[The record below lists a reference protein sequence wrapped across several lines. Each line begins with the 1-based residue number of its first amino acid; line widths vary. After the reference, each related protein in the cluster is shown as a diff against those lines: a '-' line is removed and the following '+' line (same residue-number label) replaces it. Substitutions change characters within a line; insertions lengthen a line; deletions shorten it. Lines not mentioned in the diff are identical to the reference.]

1 MGEAPMPIR
10 SRAGTGAAAL
20 GLLTLAALLAAT
32 TPGAAE
38 EPAGDPPVVPLEVWQ
53 GDLDGMIERRRIRVL
68 VSLSKTFY
76 FLDKADQRGLTY
88 ELMKAF
94 EKDLNKRLKLKT
106 RKIHMVFIPVRRDEL
121 LPALVE
127 GRGDIAAANLTIT
140 PERRKLVDFSNPYLE
155 GVSEILVTGPAAPA
169 LESLEDLVGREI
181 HVRRSSSYY
190 ESLARLNR
198 TFRASGKTEISLI
211 PADENL
217 EDEDLLEMVNAGLIP
232 MIVMDSHKAEFWER
246 IFEDI
251 ELRPD
256 LAVNRGGRIA
266 WAVRKG
272 SPELVKEINVF
283 VKKHKKGTL
292 VGNILFKRYLKDTNW
307 VRNALSGGEIK
318 RFQETLGLFKK
329 HAEEFGFDSLMIAA
343 QAYQESRIDQSKRSP
358 RGAIGIMQILP
369 STAADPNVDVPGIE
383 ETENNILAGVK
394 YLRFIADRYFADEGM
409 DPLNRLLF
417 AFAAYNAGPAKISRL
432 RRRAA
437 REGRDPN
444 VWFRNV
450 ELVAAKAIGRETVQY
465 VSNIYKY
472 HIAYKGIVAR
482 SAERQAVKQPASVQ

>member
-1 MGEAPMPIR
+1 
-10 SRAGTGAAAL
+10 
-20 GLLTLAALLAAT
+20 
-32 TPGAAE
+32 
-38 EPAGDPPVVPLEVWQ
+38 
-53 GDLDGMIERRRIRVL
+53 MIERRRIRVL

-140 PERRKLVDFSNPYLE
+140 PERRKLVDFSDPYLE
-155 GVSEILVTGPAAPA
+155 DVSEILVTGPAAPK
-169 LESLEDLVGREI
+169 LESLEDLAGQEI
-181 HVRRSSSYY
+181 YVRQSSSYY
-190 ESLARLNR
+190 ESLVRLNKTLR
-198 TFRASGKTEISLI
+198 SAGKTEVSLI

-232 MIVMDSHKAEFWER
+232 MIVMDSHKAEFWEQ
-246 IFEDI
+246 IFADI

-292 VGNILFKRYLKDTNW
+292 VGNILFQRYLKDTNW

-329 HAEEFGFDSLMIAA
+329 HAKEFGFDSLMIAA

-369 STAADPNVDVPGIE
+369 STAADPNVDVHGIE

-437 REGRDPN
+437 REGLDPN

-450 ELVAAKAIGRETVQY
+450 ELVAAKVIGRETVQY

>member
-1 MGEAPMPIR
+1 MPIR
-10 SRAGTGAAAL
+10 SRAGAGTAAL
-20 GLLTLAALLAAT
+20 GLLTLAALIAAT
-32 TPGAAE
+32 PPRAAE
-38 EPAGDPPVVPLEVWQ
+38 GPAGDPPVVPLEVWH

-140 PERRKLVDFSNPYLE
+140 PERRKLVDFSDPYLE
-155 GVSEILVTGPAAPA
+155 DVSEILVTGPAAPK
-169 LESLEDLVGREI
+169 LESLEDLAGQEI
-181 HVRRSSSYY
+181 YVRQSSSYY
-190 ESLARLNR
+190 ESLVRLNKTLR
-198 TFRASGKTEISLI
+198 SAGKTEVSLI

-232 MIVMDSHKAEFWER
+232 MIVMDSHKAEFWEQ
-246 IFEDI
+246 IFADI

-292 VGNILFKRYLKDTNW
+292 VGNILFQRYLKDTNW

-329 HAEEFGFDSLMIAA
+329 HAKEFGFDSLMIAA

-369 STAADPNVDVPGIE
+369 STAADPNVDVHGIE
-383 ETENNILAGVK
+383 ETENNILAGIK

-437 REGRDPN
+437 REGLDPN

-450 ELVAAKAIGRETVQY
+450 ELVAAKVIGRETVQY

>member
-1 MGEAPMPIR
+1 MPIR
-10 SRAGTGAAAL
+10 SRAGGGAAAL

-32 TPGAAE
+32 PLRASEA
-38 EPAGDPPVVPLEVWQ
+38 PDGDPPTVPLEVWQ
-53 GDLDGMIERRRIRVL
+53 GDFDGMIERRRIRVL

-88 ELMKAF
+88 EFMKAF
-94 EKDLNKRLKLKT
+94 ERHLNKRLKLRT
-106 RKIHMVFIPVRRDEL
+106 RKLHMVFIPVRRDEL
-121 LPALVE
+121 LPALVA

-140 PERRKLVDFSNPYLE
+140 PERQKVVDFSNPYLTD
-155 GVSEILVTGPAAPA
+155 VDEIVVTGPGAPS
-169 LESLEDLVGREI
+169 LGRLEDLGGQEI
-181 HVRRSSSYY
+181 YVRRSSSYY
-190 ESLARLNR
+190 ESLVRLNKSLRRAGR
-198 TFRASGKTEISLI
+198 TEASLI

-232 MIVMDSHKAEFWER
+232 MIVMDSHKAEFWEQ

-272 SPELVKEINVF
+272 SPGLVKAINGF
-283 VKKHKKGTL
+283 VRKHKKGTL
-292 VGNILFKRYLKDTNW
+292 VGNILFERYLKDTNW
-307 VRNALSGGEIK
+307 VRNALSDEEIK

-329 HAEEFGFDSLMIAA
+329 YAGAFGFDWLMIAA

-358 RGAIGIMQILP
+358 RGAIGVMQVLP
-369 STAADPNVDVPGIE
+369 STAADPNVDVSGIDE
-383 ETENNILAGVK
+383 IENNILAGVK
-394 YLRFIADRYFADEGM
+394 YLRFIADRYFADTGM
-409 DPLNRLLF
+409 DPSNRLLF
-417 AFAAYNAGPAKISRL
+417 SFAAYNAGPAKISRL
-432 RRRAA
+432 RRRAV
-437 REGRDPN
+437 REGLDPN

-450 ELVAAKAIGRETVQY
+450 ELIAVKVIGRETVQY

-472 HIAYKGIVAR
+472 HIAYQGIVAR
-482 SAERQAVKQPASVQ
+482 AAERQAVKQPASAQ

>member
-1 MGEAPMPIR
+1 MPIR
-10 SRAGTGAAAL
+10 SRAGAGTAAL
-20 GLLTLAALLAAT
+20 GLLTLAALIAAT
-32 TPGAAE
+32 PPRAAE
-38 EPAGDPPVVPLEVWQ
+38 GPAGDPPVVPLEVWH

-140 PERRKLVDFSNPYLE
+140 PERRKLVDFSDPYLE
-155 GVSEILVTGPAAPA
+155 DVSEILVTGPAAPK
-169 LESLEDLVGREI
+169 LESLEDLAGQEI
-181 HVRRSSSYY
+181 YVRQSSSYY
-190 ESLARLNR
+190 ESLVRLNKTLR
-198 TFRASGKTEISLI
+198 SAGKTEVSLI

-232 MIVMDSHKAEFWER
+232 MIVMDSHKAEFWEQ
-246 IFEDI
+246 IFADI

-292 VGNILFKRYLKDTNW
+292 VGNILFQRYLKDTNW

-329 HAEEFGFDSLMIAA
+329 HAKEFGFDSLMIAA

-369 STAADPNVDVPGIE
+369 STAADPNVDVHGIE

-437 REGRDPN
+437 REGLDPN

-450 ELVAAKAIGRETVQY
+450 ELVAAKVIGRETVQY

>member
-1 MGEAPMPIR
+1 MPIR

-32 TPGAAE
+32 PSRAAE

-94 EKDLNKRLKLKT
+94 ERNLNKRLELKT
-106 RKIHMVFIPVRRDEL
+106 RKVHMVFVPVRRDEL

-140 PERRKLVDFSNPYLE
+140 PERRKLVDFSDPYLE
-155 GVSEILVTGPAAPA
+155 DVSEILVTGPAAPE
-169 LESLEDLVGREI
+169 LGSLEDLAGREI

-190 ESLARLNR
+190 ESLARLNL
-198 TFRASGKTEISLI
+198 TFRASGRTEVSLI

-232 MIVMDSHKAEFWER
+232 MIVMDSHKAEFWEQ

-251 ELRPD
+251 ELRPG

-283 VKKHKKGTL
+283 VKRHKKGTL
-292 VGNILFKRYLKDTNW
+292 VGNILFKRYLKNTNW
-307 VRNALSGGEIK
+307 VRNALADEEIK
-318 RFQETLGLFKK
+318 RFQETFGLFKK
-329 HAEEFGFDSLMIAA
+329 YAGDFGFDWLMIAA

-358 RGAIGIMQILP
+358 RGAIGVMQILP
-369 STAADPNVDVPGIE
+369 STAADPNVNVPGIE
-383 ETENNILAGVK
+383 EIENNILAGVK

-417 AFAAYNAGPAKISRL
+417 SFAAYNAGPAKISRL

-437 REGRDPN
+437 REGLDPD

-450 ELVAAKAIGRETVQY
+450 ELIAAKAIGRETVQY
-465 VSNIYKY
+465 VGNIYKY
-472 HIAYKGIVAR
+472 HIAYQGIIAR
-482 SAERQAVKQPASVQ
+482 FAERQAVKQPASMQ

>member
-1 MGEAPMPIR
+1 
-10 SRAGTGAAAL
+10 
-20 GLLTLAALLAAT
+20 
-32 TPGAAE
+32 
-38 EPAGDPPVVPLEVWQ
+38 
-53 GDLDGMIERRRIRVL
+53 
-68 VSLSKTFY
+68 
-76 FLDKADQRGLTY
+76 
-88 ELMKAF
+88 
-94 EKDLNKRLKLKT
+94 
-106 RKIHMVFIPVRRDEL
+106 
-121 LPALVE
+121 
-127 GRGDIAAANLTIT
+127 
-140 PERRKLVDFSNPYLE
+140 ERRKLVDFSDPYLE
-155 GVSEILVTGPAAPA
+155 DVSEILVTGPAAPK
-169 LESLEDLVGREI
+169 LESLEDLAGQEI
-181 HVRRSSSYY
+181 YVRQSSSYY
-190 ESLARLNR
+190 ESLVRLNKTLR
-198 TFRASGKTEISLI
+198 SAGKTEVSLI

-232 MIVMDSHKAEFWER
+232 MIVMDSHKAEFWEQ
-246 IFEDI
+246 IFADI

-292 VGNILFKRYLKDTNW
+292 VGNILFQRYLKDTNW

-329 HAEEFGFDSLMIAA
+329 HAKEFGFDSLMIAA

-369 STAADPNVDVPGIE
+369 STAADPNVDVHGIE
-383 ETENNILAGVK
+383 ETENNILAGIK

-437 REGRDPN
+437 REGLDPN

-450 ELVAAKAIGRETVQY
+450 ELVAAKVIGRETVQY

>member
-1 MGEAPMPIR
+1 
-10 SRAGTGAAAL
+10 
-20 GLLTLAALLAAT
+20 
-32 TPGAAE
+32 
-38 EPAGDPPVVPLEVWQ
+38 
-53 GDLDGMIERRRIRVL
+53 
-68 VSLSKTFY
+68 
-76 FLDKADQRGLTY
+76 
-88 ELMKAF
+88 
-94 EKDLNKRLKLKT
+94 
-106 RKIHMVFIPVRRDEL
+106 MVFIPVRRDEL

-140 PERRKLVDFSNPYLE
+140 PERRKLVDFSDPYLE
-155 GVSEILVTGPAAPA
+155 DVSEILVTGPAAPE
-169 LESLEDLVGREI
+169 LEILEDLAGREI
-181 HVRRSSSYY
+181 YVRRSSSYY

-198 TFRASGKTEISLI
+198 AFRASGRTEVSLI

-232 MIVMDSHKAEFWER
+232 MIVMDSHKAEFWEQ
-246 IFEDI
+246 IFENI
-251 ELRPD
+251 ELRPN

-266 WAVRKG
+266 WAIRKG

-292 VGNILFKRYLKDTNW
+292 VGNILFERYLKDTNW
-307 VRNALSGGEIK
+307 VRNALSDEEIK
-318 RFQETLGLFKK
+318 RFQETLELFKK
-329 HAEEFGFDSLMIAA
+329 YAGDFGFDWLMIAA

-358 RGAIGIMQILP
+358 RGAVGVMQILP
-369 STAADPNVDVPGIE
+369 STAADPNVNVPGIE
-383 ETENNILAGVK
+383 EIENNILAGVK

-417 AFAAYNAGPAKISRL
+417 SFAAYNAGPAKISRL

-437 REGRDPN
+437 REGLDPN

-450 ELVAAKAIGRETVQY
+450 ELVAAKVIGRETVQY
-465 VSNIYKY
+465 VGNIYKY
-472 HIAYKGIVAR
+472 HIAYQGIAAR